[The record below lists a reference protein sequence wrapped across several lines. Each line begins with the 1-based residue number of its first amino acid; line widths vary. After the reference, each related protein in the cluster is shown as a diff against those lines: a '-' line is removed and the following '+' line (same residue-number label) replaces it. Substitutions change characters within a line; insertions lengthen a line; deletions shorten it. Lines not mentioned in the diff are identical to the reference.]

1 MRRTMP
7 AAFLGSCWKPR
18 RPKWPRRE
26 SSSRHRRRL
35 RLGPVLPPQV
45 QGGASAQVLP
55 LRLPRRL
62 LVRRQM

>member
-18 RPKWPRRE
+18 RPKWQRRE
-26 SSSRHRRRL
+26 SSSRHRR